1 MAERQGGGIFAGTTA
16 PFRVYYSAVIAIGA
30 AIAYMTFPSV
40 SLTSWVPIAMWVA
53 FVVIADMSAIE
64 LHGGRAYIAV
74 SSSLDYAAIVLFGP
88 AAAAIVSVIACV
100 VTQIVIQRRPADRV
114 LFNICV
120 FIITITAAGLAF
132 EAFGGRSAAS
142 LAQLMLPIAACGLT
156 YFAVNTLMVSA
167 IVGLWKGESP
177 WRVWQSTYAWTL
189 THLPAF
195 VPLGALMVVV
205 YRDVGFLGV
214 GLFLMPLILA
224 RYVFKL
230 YTEMREEHIMTIRA
244 LTSAIDASD
253 PFTAGHSRRVAKYSV
268 AVARKLGVDERRVTT
283 IELASLVHDIGK
295 IGVDNNVLMKVGK
308 LSDGEWQMIR
318 SHPARGAGI
327 VKGLRFL
334 GNAED
339 VVLHHHERFDGKG
352 YPHGIAGDEIPLES
366 RIVNVVD
373 AFDAM
378 MSDRPYRKSMGLQN
392 TLTEVENCSGKQF
405 DPQVVS
411 VFIELISSGKVDVE
425 QATDDELTRG
435 LREYER
441 AHGDAVDEAV
451 HDLST
456 DPVH

>member
-1 MAERQGGGIFAGTTA
+1 MPERHGGGIFAGATV
-16 PFRVYYSAVIAIGA
+16 PFRVYYSAVIAVGA

-40 SLTSWVPIAMWVA
+40 SPASWLPVAMWVV
-53 FVVIADMSAIE
+53 FVVVADMSAIE
-64 LHGGRAYIAV
+64 LHEGRAYIAV

-88 AAAAIVSVIACV
+88 AAAAIVSVVACV
-100 VTQIVIQRRPADRV
+100 VTQMVIQRRPADRV

-120 FIITITAAGLAF
+120 FIITITAAGLVFQAL
-132 EAFGGRSAAS
+132 GGQSTGS
-142 LAQLMLPIAACGLT
+142 LAKLMLPIAACGLT
-156 YFAVNTLMVSA
+156 YFLVNTMLVSV
-167 IVGLWKGESP
+167 IIGLWNRESP
-177 WRVWQSTYAWTL
+177 WRIWQSTYLWTM

-253 PFTAGHSRRVAKYSV
+253 AFTAGHSRRVAKYSV
-268 AVARKLGVDERRVTT
+268 AVARKLGIDERRVTT

-295 IGVDNNVLMKVGK
+295 IGVDNSVLMKVGK

-318 SHPARGAGI
+318 SHPGRGASI
-327 VKGLRFL
+327 VKGLKFL

-366 RIVNVVD
+366 RIVNVAD

-378 MSDRPYRKSMGLQN
+378 MSDRPYRKSMGLQK
-392 TLTEVENCSGKQF
+392 TLAEVENCIGKQF
-405 DPQVVS
+405 DPQVVEVFVELVTTGS
-411 VFIELISSGKVDVE
+411 VEVE
-425 QATDDELTRG
+425 QATDDELTRD
-435 LREYER
+435 LREYTR
-441 AHGDAVDEAV
+441 KTEAAQGGASE
-451 HDLST
+451 DLR
-456 DPVH
+456 PHPAG